1 MPRPSTPSLCMKI
14 LVACDKFKGSL
25 TAPEAC
31 EALAAG
37 LREGLADQVPEIRLL
52 PIADGGDGIAATLLA
67 AAGGEWVETEAA
79 GPLGAPVRAGYALLA
94 EDGGGRTAV
103 IEMAQA
109 SGLALLGE
117 GAKDPLRASTFGTGQ
132 LVRHAA
138 ETGASEILLGIGGS
152 ATNDGGT
159 GLAEALGF
167 RFEDAEGVALAGM
180 PCGLER
186 AVRLVPPRTTG
197 VLPRVTVACDVGN
210 PLLGPEGCTRVYG
223 PQKGIAER
231 DFAFHEARLA
241 RLVELFGD
249 AGRRAADL
257 PGSGAAG
264 GLGFGARVF
273 LGAQLVPGFDLV
285 AERIGLDESV
295 AWADLV
301 LTGEGRLDAQSLQGK
316 GPHGVVRLARD
327 RGKPTAAFCG
337 QLEDRS
343 LEDAFGPV
351 VEIGD
356 RDASLA
362 ANLAQ
367 GRERLREAARRFAPT
382 LSRLLPHPL

>member
-1 MPRPSTPSLCMKI
+1 MKI

-37 LREGLADQVPEIRLL
+37 LREGLGATPHEIRLL

-67 AAGGEWVETEAA
+67 AAGGERIEAEVA

-94 EDGGGRTAV
+94 EDDGGGRTAV

-117 GAKDPLRASTFGTGQ
+117 QAKDPLRASTFGTGQ

-138 ETGASEILLGIGGS
+138 ESGVSEILLGIGGS

-167 RFEDAEGVALAGM
+167 RFEDAEGTALAGL

-186 AVRLVPPRTTG
+186 VARIVPPERCAF
-197 VLPRVTVACDVGN
+197 PRVTVACDVTN

-223 PQKGIAER
+223 PQKGIAEE

-241 RLVELFGD
+241 RLVALFGE
-249 AGRRAADL
+249 AGRTAADR

-264 GLGFGARVF
+264 GLGFGARIF
-273 LGAQLVPGFDLV
+273 LDAALAPGFDLV
-285 AERIGLDESV
+285 AERIGLAESV

-316 GPHGVVRLARD
+316 GPHGVVRLAREQ
-327 RGKPTAAFCG
+327 GKATAAFCG
-337 QLEDRS
+337 ALEDRS
-343 LEDAFGPV
+343 LEQAFGPV
-351 VEIGD
+351 VEI
-356 RDASLA
+356 RDPSDDLA
-362 ANLAQ
+362 GNLAR
-367 GRERLREAARRFAPT
+367 GRERLREAARCFAPT
-382 LSRLLPHPL
+382 LSGLRPSPL